1 MGDSTKEMKRHDR
14 LSCVDCG
21 NYKCGRYAG
30 EYPDFCLTTN
40 LEPGVLEESIE
51 KLMEPENNALA
62 VTAAVNEYEN
72 YGRRTRVEEIMIVA
86 KGIGARKLGIA
97 TCVGLIE
104 ESKALARLLRAHG
117 FEVYGVVCKVGA
129 TEKSRIGVPAEC
141 ETLGRSMCNPV
152 LQALLLNR
160 AGTELNIVVG
170 LCVGHDSLFY
180 KYAEAFTTTLIC
192 KDRVTG
198 HNPAAVLYNLNSYYR
213 RLKQPDPKLDFDTVE
228 QF

>member
-1 MGDSTKEMKRHDR
+1 MSDSENMRRDG

-30 EYPDFCLTTN
+30 EYPDFCLTAN
-40 LEPGVLEESIE
+40 MEPGVLEKSLDL
-51 KLMEPENNALA
+51 LMEPENNALA
-62 VTAAVNEYEN
+62 VASAVNEYKN

-86 KGIGARKLGIA
+86 KGIGAKKLGIA
-97 TCVGLIE
+97 TCVGLME
-104 ESKALARLLRAHG
+104 ESKALARLLRLHG
-117 FEVYGVVCKVGA
+117 FEVYGVACKVGA
-129 TEKSRIGVPAEC
+129 VEKSRIGVPAEC

-180 KYAEAFTTTLIC
+180 KYAEAFTTTLIA

-213 RLKQPDPKLDFDTVE
+213 RLKQPDPKLDFDAVE
-228 QF
+228 EF